1 MTNSSASQAKGL
13 LTVGHPGALMR
24 GGWLRRGSG
33 WPFGRPVAEYG
44 LGGMV
49 LKLRVGE
56 ATGCSTSI

>member
-1 MTNSSASQAKGL
+1 
-13 LTVGHPGALMR
+13 LMR